1 MTKIPIKT
9 LKWRRKQPRGAIM
22 KPKTFQKI
30 KRKAMKKYHIGEKRA
45 EKIAGKA
52 YWTSVKAK
60 ASKK

>member
-1 MTKIPIKT
+1 
-9 LKWRRKQPRGAIM
+9 M

-60 ASKK
+60 ASKKINIKNL